1 LKKRGNI
8 HSPWKSAHEQCMS
21 LHAPSGGNDVGGTKI
36 VVAKRLEWPASAV
49 LSKGEELGKADK
61 PGAHGKLC

>member
-1 LKKRGNI
+1 
-8 HSPWKSAHEQCMS
+8 MS